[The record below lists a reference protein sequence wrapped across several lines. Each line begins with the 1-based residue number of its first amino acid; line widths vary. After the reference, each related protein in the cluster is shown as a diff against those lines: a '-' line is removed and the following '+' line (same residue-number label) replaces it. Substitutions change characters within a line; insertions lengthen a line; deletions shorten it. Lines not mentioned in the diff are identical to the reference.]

1 MEQPKDTIK
10 FIINSFNKI
19 KDCINNILDPKLEQY
34 LIILNK
40 NDLDKGEQR
49 WKSLMMFL
57 T

>member
-19 KDCINNILDPKLEQY
+19 KDCINDILDPKLEQY

-40 NDLDKGEQR
+40 NDLDKGE
-49 WKSLMMFL
+49 
-57 T
+57 